1 MDKALNGPTRE
12 DYMKRRTML
21 ASALLLSTMLAAGG
35 AQAKS
40 LVYCSEGSPENFT
53 PALNTT
59 GTSLDAARPVF
70 NQLVEFERGT
80 TNVVPGLAESYE
92 VSPDGLTITFKL
104 RKGVKFHS
112 GVNGFTPTRD
122 FNADDVL
129 WSFDRQWKPDHPYH
143 KVSGGAFDYFN
154 DMEMPGSLKSI
165 EKVDDLTVKMTLNAP
180 NAPIIANLAMDFGT
194 IESAEY
200 AKFLQDKGTPEQ
212 FDQMPVGT
220 GPFQFVDYQKD
231 AVIRFKAFDA
241 YWGGKAK
248 FDDLVYAITPDA
260 TARYA
265 KMKAGECHVMGY
277 PNPADLEAMGKDES
291 ITLMSQ
297 AGLNIGYLAMNV
309 KKPPFDKKEVRQAI
323 NMAIDRDSILKEVY
337 QGAGQKAKNLIPP
350 TIWSYNDAV
359 KDYEYNPDKA
369 KEMLKAAG
377 VENLQSDLWW
387 MPVQRPYNP
396 NAKRMAEM
404 MQADLAKVGI
414 TAELKSYEWGE
425 YRKRLQAGE
434 HQMGLLGWTGDNGD
448 PDNFFFLLGCTGAR
462 EGGQNISKWCDQ
474 SFEDKFQQA
483 KKLSEKA
490 DRVKLYEELQVIS
503 KEEAP
508 IVTIAHSTVF
518 EPVSKKVSDY
528 KVSPLGRHDFYGV
541 DIAE

>member
-1 MDKALNGPTRE
+1 
-12 DYMKRRTML
+12 MKRVYLMGAALMAATML
-21 ASALLLSTMLAAGG
+21 STAAE
-35 AQAKS
+35 AKS

-53 PALNTT
+53 PAMNTT
-59 GTSLDAARPVF
+59 GTSLDAARPVY
-70 NQLVEFERGT
+70 NQLVEFERGS
-80 TNVVPGLAESYE
+80 TNVVAGLAEKWE
-92 VSPDGLTITFKL
+92 VAPDGMTVTFVL
-104 RKGVKFHS
+104 RKGIKVHS

-122 FNADDVL
+122 LNADDVI
-129 WSFDRQWKPDHPYH
+129 WSFERQWKPEHPYA

-154 DMEMPGSLKSI
+154 DMEMPGLLKSI
-165 EKVDDLTVKMTLNAP
+165 EKVDDLTIKMTLNAP
-180 NAPIIANLAMDFGT
+180 NSAILANLAMDFGT
-194 IESAEY
+194 IHSAEY
-200 AKFLQDKGTPEQ
+200 AKFLLDKGTPEQ
-212 FDQMPVGT
+212 FDQIPVGT

-231 AVIRFKAFDA
+231 AVIRFKAFDG
-241 YWGGKAK
+241 YWAGKAK
-248 FDDLVYAITPDA
+248 IDDLIYAITMDA

-265 KMKAGECHVMGY
+265 KMKAGECQIMGY
-277 PNPADLEAMGKDES
+277 PNPADLEAMSKDEG

-337 QGAGQKAKNLIPP
+337 QGAGVKAKNLIPP
-350 TIWSYNDAV
+350 TIWSYSDAI
-359 KDYEYNPDKA
+359 KDYDYNPDKA

-377 VENLQSDLWW
+377 VETLETDLWW

-396 NAKRMAEM
+396 NAQRMAEM
-404 MQADLAKVGI
+404 MQADLAKVGVN
-414 TAELKSYEWGE
+414 AKLVSFEWGE

-448 PDNFFFLLGCTGAR
+448 PDNFFFLAGCAGAR

-474 SFEDKFQQA
+474 TFEDKFQQA

-490 DRVKLYEELQVIS
+490 DRTKLYEELQVIM

-508 IVTIAHSTVF
+508 LVTIAHSTVF
-518 EPVSKKVSDY
+518 EPVSKKVMDY
-528 KVSPLGRHDFYGV
+528 KISPFGRHEFFGV
-541 DIAE
+541 DVAE